1 MTIQESLRPGS
12 IGGLKTR
19 KAKESTVHPCILL
32 YGDGGTGKTTLAA
45 SSCEVPE
52 MSPVLH
58 LNIENGAQSL
68 EDKYGDDPN
77 LDIVDINSIIELQ
90 EVYKELY
97 NKRGAGYKTVIL
109 DNLTEGQSQGLD
121 YILTGLQSSGDFVT
135 FEGATFQN
143 GAWNRSSEQMRKL
156 MRYFRDLPMNVIFI
170 AWRKDFSGPNSQ
182 VAEWRPAFTKTF
194 AGEAPGMANDVY
206 HYYLKGGKRLLQTQ
220 GTERAVAKDR
230 TNRLPQIIENPTMQM
245 IHDYWT
251 GKIEKPQPSTATKT
265 SGFPRKAK

>member
-1 MTIQESLRPGS
+1 MTNNESLKPGS
-12 IGGLKTR
+12 IGGLKVR
-19 KAKESTVHPCILL
+19 KARDQSVYPCIIL
-32 YGDGGTGKTTLAA
+32 YGDSGVGKTTLAGSA
-45 SSCEVPE
+45 CEVPA

-68 EDKYGDDPN
+68 EDKYGDHPN
-77 LDIVDINSIIELQ
+77 LDVIDINSIIELQ
-90 EVYKELY
+90 SVYKTLY
-97 NKRGAGYKTVIL
+97 SNKGAGYKTVIL
-109 DNLTEGQSQGLD
+109 DNLTEGQSQGMD
-121 YILTGLQSSGDFVT
+121 YILTGLQSSGDFVE

-182 VAEWRPAFTKTF
+182 VPEWRPSFTKAF

-230 TNRLPQIIENPTMQM
+230 TNRLPQIIENPTFQV
-245 IHDYWT
+245 INDYWT
-251 GKIEKPQPSTATKT
+251 GNLVVTPPASPKGKN
-265 SGFPRKAK
+265 